1 MSHDLLVQM
10 AHYGRI
16 YLINMIAMLRE
27 GTLIFIRTPKI
38 VTSVATIKVFHPQNS
53 KSLYRSNLRNLS
65 TFLWRE

>member
-1 MSHDLLVQM
+1 MMSHDLLVQM

-38 VTSVATIKVFHPQNS
+38 ATSIATIKVFHPQNS

-65 TFLWRE
+65 NFL